1 MKLIILV
8 FLLFLILLLIFLVFN
23 TFLKVRS
30 KNHSNKFFE
39 KIITKTFLLKV
50 FKPIKR
56 GWHIHTFREDKKI
69 ADIRINN
76 LSKIKWFDL
85 DFKDCSGIADP
96 FLFKRG
102 KEYYLFFEYEY
113 YKNLKKGAD
122 IAYATSTDGLN
133 WKYQKKIITEPFHQS
148 FPLIFEQGNN
158 VYLLPESNVSNKV
171 PLYVAK
177 EFPNKWELDTVLFT
191 GKRLVDT
198 VLLEMDSIF
207 YWFTTDLDTKELL
220 LYYSKGLKNKWIE
233 HPYSPITNDRKK
245 IRNAGAIYKEN
256 GKMYR
261 FSQDSNGGYGA
272 AINMYKIEHIDTLI
286 YKEVVVKEPLLAKS
300 SHGIKDAIHH
310 LSILNDEKGKLIALD
325 GANFSLKGIKLD
337 WK

>member
-1 MKLIILV
+1 MKLIILISL
-8 FLLFLILLLIFLVFN
+8 FLLIIVILFFFFNIFLN
-23 TFLKVRS
+23 VRS
-30 KNHSNKFFE
+30 KNHSNKLFE
-39 KIITKTFLLKV
+39 KIITKTILSKII
-50 FKPIKR
+50 KPVKR
-56 GWHIHTFREDKKI
+56 GWHIHTFREDKNV

-122 IAYATSTDGLN
+122 IAYAKSTDGLN
-133 WKYQKKIITEPFHQS
+133 WKYQKKIIAEPFHQS
-148 FPLIFEQGNN
+148 FPLIFEKENE
-158 VYLLPESNVSNKV
+158 VYILPESNESNKIL
-171 PLYVAK
+171 LYVAK
-177 EFPNKWELDTVLFT
+177 EFPGKWELDTVLFS

-198 VLLEMDSIF
+198 IFLEKDSIY

-220 LYYSKGLKNKWIE
+220 LYYSAGLKNEWIE
-233 HPYSPITNDRKK
+233 HPCSPISNDRKK

-256 GKMYR
+256 GKTYR

-272 AINMYKIEHIDTLI
+272 AINMYEIENIDTLT
-286 YKEVVVKEPLLAKS
+286 YKEVVVKEPLLFKS
-300 SHGIKDAIHH
+300 SDGIKDAIHH
-310 LSILNDEKGKLIALD
+310 LSILNEEKGKLIALD
-325 GANFSLKGIKLD
+325 GANFSLKGVELN
-337 WK
+337 W